1 MFNVTLKANSL
12 YKLVL
17 LNQKEMNYKKYN
29 KTDKPLVHAIRTLD
43 RLNVIY
49 KKDRKKGRALMR
61 EYPNSFLQHR
71 KIFKKRVPIIS
82 NDVYEYVLIM
92 SISKQIDKEPTKK
105 SITEA
110 FMELNK
116 RASNFVI
123 TSLSIDMDELLLFM
137 TLDSALTMLEET
149 IGGWLIEISL
159 VVDEELM
166 ENEKRRFRRFIKT
179 MNEKHKGNKK
189 NISIF

>member
-17 LNQKEMNYKKYN
+17 LNQKEINYKKYN

-49 KKDRKKGRALMR
+49 KKDRKKSRALMR

-71 KIFKKRVPIIS
+71 KIFKKRVPVIP
-82 NDVYEYVLIM
+82 NNMYEYVLIM
-92 SISKQIDKEPTKK
+92 SISKQFDKEPTKK
-105 SITEA
+105 SIIEA

-116 RASNFVI
+116 CASNFVI

-166 ENEKRRFRRFIKT
+166 ENEKRRFRRFVKT
-179 MNEKHKGNKK
+179 MNKKHKGNKK